1 MKMNSQ
7 QSKLKG
13 HSKGSPER
21 EVHSDTGLPQKDRI
35 ISIFCPS
42 IHLYIQELEED
53 KQSPE

>member
-1 MKMNSQ
+1 M
-7 QSKLKG
+7 G
-13 HSKGSPER
+13 HSKERPEG
-21 EVHSDTGLPQKDRI
+21 EIHSDTGLPQKDRI